1 MKLIDLSR
9 PLHSGMV
16 VWPGDTATDFG
27 LVATKAGGYSCNV
40 GRLTASMHAG
50 THVDAPFHFDDRGA
64 KIDAVAPERYVGPA
78 RVIDARG
85 HAQLTPALLAGFD
98 WQAVPRVLFR
108 TDAWADPATF
118 PAQGPAFAP
127 ELPAWLGAHGIG
139 LVGIDFPSVDA
150 PTSKELPTHHALH
163 AADVLILEN
172 LDLSAV
178 APGVYELIALPLK
191 IQGADGSPV
200 RAVLRVID

>member
-85 HAQLTPALLAGFD
+85 HAQLTPALLA
-98 WQAVPRVLFR
+98 
-108 TDAWADPATF
+108 
-118 PAQGPAFAP
+118 
-127 ELPAWLGAHGIG
+127 WLGAHGIG